1 MFAFI
6 LLAGV
11 VIKDMVNLLAEGQL
25 TLGHA
30 FRLISL
36 LFPYVFVYALP
47 LGVLTG
53 VLLTMGR
60 LSSQSEI
67 TAMRAAGISVFR
79 IASAVVFFA
88 VVGVAGSLAVNFYF
102 GPKAKT
108 EYRRELANIV
118 QSNPLG
124 FMVEKTFV
132 KSFPGFVIYV
142 SRKDGDKVYDLW
154 VWELSDEK
162 RVKRFHRG
170 QSGFFTFHDEQNA
183 LNLVLENAF
192 SELRDKED
200 LENFK
205 SQKLISPSYGS
216 TGLLLPLDRILGRAT
231 FNKKLTWM
239 SYNELLT
246 EKAKYENE
254 LSIAKTPE
262 EKESVREKLMQ
273 TKMVFHD
280 KFARGFSTLSLAIL
294 GVPLGIRVS
303 RKETSANLFVA
314 LGLALAYYVMMMG
327 IGWMDPLSEAKPH
340 LLYWVPNLLFQG
352 IGLFMLFRADRGL
365 KVRET

>member
-6 LLAGV
+6 LLAGSV
-11 VIKDMVNLLAEGQL
+11 VKDMINLFAEGQL
-25 TLGHA
+25 TLAHGM
-30 FRLISL
+30 RLLWL
-36 LFPYVFVYALP
+36 LFPYVFVHALP

-60 LSSQSEI
+60 LSSESEI
-67 TAMRAAGISVFR
+67 TAMRAAGVSVSR
-79 IASAVVFFA
+79 LASSVIFFA
-88 VVGVAGSLAVNFYF
+88 VVSVAGSLAVNFYF

-154 VWELSDEK
+154 VWELSEDK
-162 RVKRFHRG
+162 KVKRFHRG
-170 QSGFFTFHDEQNA
+170 QSGYFTFHDEQNA

-231 FNKKLTWM
+231 FNKKLRWM
-239 SYNELLT
+239 TYNELLD
-246 EKAKYENE
+246 EEARYDLAISEAK
-254 LSIAKTPE
+254 SPE
-262 EKESVREKLMQ
+262 EADDARKMLMQ
-273 TKMVFHD
+273 TKMAFHD
-280 KFARGFSTLSLAIL
+280 KFARGFSTLSLAVL
-294 GVPLGIRVS
+294 AVPLGIRVS
-303 RKETSANLFVA
+303 RKETSANLFLA

-327 IGWMDPLSEAKPH
+327 IGWMDPVGKTRPD

-352 IGLFMLFRADRGL
+352 LGIILMYRADRGL
-365 KVRET
+365 KV